1 MYNFNYDKSSGFRLR
16 IENEQ
21 YHVNAQKRTVTIV
34 ADVHVEVP
42 EYVTRTIQDS
52 QLPNGFYNSE
62 NWYVANTPIR
72 MKHVARCSD
81 EDVFDEAKGKKIA
94 MAALETKAYRSM
106 SKRLRTWGERFF
118 TGSDKSFIVVLNK
131 MGAEFLDKAE
141 KAAEHDERY
150 INEITKQ

>member
-1 MYNFNYDKSSGFRLR
+1 MYNFNYDKSSGFKLR

-42 EYVTRTIQDS
+42 EYVTRTIHAS
-52 QLPNGFYNSE
+52 QLPNGFLNSDD
-62 NWYVANTPIR
+62 WYDSNDPIR

-94 MAALETKAYRSM
+94 MAALEAKAYRSM
-106 SKRLRTWGERFF
+106 SKRLRAWGERFF
-118 TGSDKSFIVVLNK
+118 LGSDKSFIVVLNK
-131 MGAEFLDKAE
+131 MGTEVLDKAE
-141 KAAEHDERY
+141 KAAEHDREYVNR
-150 INEITKQ
+150 IA